1 MISELFASLYS
12 AGIDI
17 SIPDVF
23 LRLLCALIVGVVIGT
38 EREYTHRP
46 AGMRTHMLVSLG
58 ASVVMIMG
66 QLVFVQYQQYGATP
80 DPARMAAQVIT
91 GVGFLGA
98 GTILREG
105 PTGKGLTTAASL
117 WATACLGLAAG
128 AGYYIVALAG
138 MVFIFV
144 TLTIFEII
152 QKKLVGTHRASEDY
166 QIVTTNIPACL
177 QAVNQAAGSARATI
191 NNIQAQYA
199 EASGTYTISFRAEFS
214 GSKNSARRQTLFEK
228 LACADGTVT
237 VSTAGE
243 FSNSV

>member
-12 AGIDI
+12 AGLDI

-105 PTGKGLTTAASL
+105 PTAASL

>member
-1 MISELFASLYS
+1 MITELFTSLYDASLEM
-12 AGIDI
+12 
-17 SIPDVF
+17 SILDVI
-23 LRLLCALIVGVVIGT
+23 LRLLCALLVGVVIGT

-58 ASVVMIMG
+58 ACVVMIMG
-66 QLVFVQYQQYGATP
+66 QLIFVQYSRHGATP

-105 PTGKGLTTAASL
+105 PTVKGLTTAASL

-128 AGYYIVALAG
+128 AGYYIVSLAG

-152 QKKLVGTHRASEDY
+152 QKKLVGAQRFAEDY
-166 QIVTTNIPACL
+166 QVITTNIPACL
-177 QAVNQAAGSARATI
+177 QAINKEAAAAKATI
-191 NNIQAQYA
+191 HNIQAQSNA
-199 EASGTYTISFRAEFS
+199 GADTYTISFRAEFS
-214 GSKNSARRQTLFEK
+214 SSRNGTRKQAFFAGLICAEGSVAVNT
-228 LACADGTVT
+228 T
-237 VSTAGE
+237 GE
-243 FSNSV
+243 FANSK